1 MPLHLNTLFSSG
13 ARIWVWHATETELE
27 LKKFIKE
34 EDFFNISKIYTHPL
48 RRIQKIITSLLIEEL
63 GAGQIIDLEYSE
75 SGKPAAR
82 NFPGHISISHTKQ
95 FVGLLYHPLYSCGLD
110 LEQVDARVLKIAPKF
125 LNEVE
130 KTWIRSENNLE
141 DTALIWS
148 IKESLFKNIGG
159 GGILFKEQLE
169 VEEPLRTSLTS
180 GDGLAVY
187 KKLNQV
193 KTFKYHYEYLEAVLL
208 VHTIAIE
215 TIH

>member
-1 MPLHLNTLFSSG
+1 
-13 ARIWVWHATETELE
+13 
-27 LKKFIKE
+27 
-34 EDFFNISKIYTHPL
+34 
-48 RRIQKIITSLLIEEL
+48 
-63 GAGQIIDLEYSE
+63 
-75 SGKPAAR
+75 
-82 NFPGHISISHTKQ
+82 
-95 FVGLLYHPLYSCGLD
+95 
-110 LEQVDARVLKIAPKF
+110 
-125 LNEVE
+125 VE